1 MDFSQ
6 LLADI
11 PTLVGVIIGVPV
23 VLAAYIVG
31 GEYLVRLLP
40 DKARPSVRPWI
51 WVGPALAAVAVF
63 LVYPVFGTAFSSFF
77 DNQGNFVGLSNYGH
91 ELAGFP
97 SGGAWIAIRDN
108 VYWLV
113 LFTLLVLII
122 GLLFAVLTDR
132 VPYESAVKSLIFM
145 PMAISFV
152 AIALIWKFM
161 YSYQPPGD
169 PQTGTINAILGVFH
183 QDPRLWIQDPNIA
196 NFALIA
202 AGVWGYVGFAMVI
215 LSAAL
220 KGIPGDLLEAARVD
234 GAGEL
239 TIFRRVIFPLMMPT
253 IVVVG
258 TTLVIFALKAFDIVY
273 VMTNGNYDT
282 DVLAN
287 RMYQLLKVGD
297 NAPASAVAIILVAAV
312 IPVLIFNL
320 RQFRAVE
327 ARR

>member
-6 LLADI
+6 LLADV
-11 PTLVGVIIGVPV
+11 PTLAGVIIGVPAA
-23 VLAAYIVG
+23 LAAYIVG

-40 DKARPSVRPWI
+40 DKSRPSFRPWI
-51 WVGPALAAVAVF
+51 WVGPALAFVAVF
-63 LVYPVFGTAFSSFF
+63 LVYPVFGTVYRSFF
-77 DNQGNFVGLSNYGH
+77 DDQDVFIGLSNFGDQ
-91 ELAGFP
+91 LGGFP
-97 SGGAWIAIRDN
+97 SGGAWIAIRN
-108 VYWLV
+108 NLFWLV
-113 LFTLLVLII
+113 LFTVLVLIF

-132 VPYESAVKSLIFM
+132 VPYESPIKSLIFM

-152 AIALIWKFM
+152 ALAVIWLFM
-161 YSYQPPGD
+161 YGYQPPGD
-169 PQTGTINAILGVFH
+169 PQTGTLNYIRTIFH
-183 QDPRLWIQDPNIA
+183 QQPILWVQDPNIA

-202 AGVWGYVGFAMVI
+202 AGVWGFVGFAMVI

-287 RMYQLLKVGD
+287 RMYKLLAVQHLG
-297 NAPASAVAIILVAAV
+297 NGSAVAIVLLVAV